1 MSEYHMKKMCINE
14 LDKHISKEEVKQSIG
29 NLKQGK
35 APGLDNI
42 CGEYLKNAEA
52 SITPIFDPSNLTRF
66 MYSSSFL
73 VMTGTSPL

>member
-1 MSEYHMKKMCINE
+1 MSEYHMNEMFINE
-14 LDKHISKEEVKQSIG
+14 LHRPIPKEEVRQSIR

-52 SITPIFDPSNLTRF
+52 NITPFLPFYLTRL
-66 MYSSSFL
+66 MIL
-73 VMTGTSPL
+73 VVPHQNGASPS